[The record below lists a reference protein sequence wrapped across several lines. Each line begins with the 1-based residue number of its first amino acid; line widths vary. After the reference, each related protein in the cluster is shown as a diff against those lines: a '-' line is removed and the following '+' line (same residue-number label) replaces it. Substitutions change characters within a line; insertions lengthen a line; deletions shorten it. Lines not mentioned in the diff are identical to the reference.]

1 LEEHPRGD
9 PQDEEEDK
17 MILDTVKVPWLP
29 QTRIE
34 NEANDLLNQ
43 WEKFSGQEIVP
54 PIPVEA
60 IVEKYLGITLE
71 YDQLED
77 MLGIPDV
84 LGATWVGKKRMVINS
99 SLLDGHEGRLIFT
112 CGHEV
117 GHWVLHR
124 KYIFDQAA
132 KSHDSNSGNNPAIV
146 CRVSASKTKAEWQA
160 DCFSACLIMP
170 GLAVRGAFHKVFGE
184 DPLVIHNRHS
194 CFGRNNPM
202 VLDPSL
208 DTAHQI
214 AKYVMDAGQF
224 ENVSKEAMTY
234 RLEDLGLLVNETGF
248 SLSSSF
254 QAKKS
259 FLKNSREKKLK
270 SNNT

>member
-1 LEEHPRGD
+1 
-9 PQDEEEDK
+9 
-17 MILDTVKVPWLP
+17 MILDPVKVPWLP
-29 QTRIE
+29 QTYIE
-34 NEANDLLNQ
+34 NAADDLLNQ

-71 YDQLED
+71 YDKLEE

-84 LGATWVGKKRMVINS
+84 LGATWVEEKRMVINS
-99 SLLDGHEGRLIFT
+99 SLLDGQEGRLTFT

-124 KYIFDQAA
+124 KYIFDQTIH
-132 KSHDSNSGNNPAIV
+132 SPDSDSGNNPAIV
-146 CRVSASKTKAEWQA
+146 CRVSASKTKGEWQA

-170 GLAVRGAFHKVFGE
+170 SRAVRGAFHKVFGG
-184 DPLVIHNRHS
+184 DPLVIYNRNS
-194 CFGRNNPM
+194 CFGRNNPLA
-202 VLDPSL
+202 LDPSL

-214 AKYVMDAGQF
+214 AKYIMDAGRF
-224 ENVSKEAMTY
+224 LNVSKEAMTY
-234 RLEDLGLLVNETGF
+234 RLEDLGLLVNETGL

-254 QAKKS
+254 QAKKP
-259 FLKNSREKKLK
+259 FFKNSRERKLK

>member
-1 LEEHPRGD
+1 
-9 PQDEEEDK
+9 
-17 MILDTVKVPWLP
+17 MILDPVKVPWLP
-29 QTRIE
+29 QTQIE
-34 NEANDLLNQ
+34 NAADDLLRQ
-43 WEKFSGQEIVP
+43 WEKFSGQEIIP

-71 YDQLED
+71 YDKLEE

-84 LGATWVGKKRMVINS
+84 LGATWVEEKRMVINS
-99 SLLDGHEGRLIFT
+99 SLLDGQEGRLTFT

-124 KYIFDQAA
+124 KYIFGQAA
-132 KSHDSNSGNNPAIV
+132 YSHDPNYGNNPAIV
-146 CRVSASKTKAEWQA
+146 CRVSASKTKGEWQA

-184 DPLVIHNRHS
+184 DPLVIYNRNS
-194 CFGRNNPM
+194 CFGRNNPL

-224 ENVSKEAMTY
+224 QNVSKEAMAY
-234 RLEDLGLLVNETGF
+234 RLEGLGLLVNETGL

-254 QAKKS
+254 QTKKP
-259 FLKNSREKKLK
+259 FFKNSRERKLK
-270 SNNT
+270 SNNA